1 MHQSDQIADHTQ
13 RSSCQSSTATMPE
26 GEASQTQNPSQNAS
40 RGAPRARRGRG
51 RGGRGRGGHHHG
63 DQTQAAQGQPAPQQA
78 SSANSSTPMH
88 QQEPAASGNPS
99 RSSRGGRGRRGP
111 RQSERG
117 GARHSAPRAPL
128 PGPSRRFGGHLTVE
142 ADDADSE
149 APSLSAEAPEF
160 VPGQPVLPRAMPRK
174 SEASKQPEARLPKST
189 AADLGTRIHEDI
201 SNGNYECAVCTDEV
215 LRKSHVWSCTVCWTV
230 VHLKC
235 AKKWYQNQMKQAAE
249 RPQTEPQTEKSWR
262 CPGCNSKLSDEPGSY
277 HCWCGKDVS
286 PRPSSTSL
294 PPHSCGQTCSKPRGT
309 CPHPCGLQCHAGPC
323 PPCTLVGPTQSCF
336 CGKNTSQKL
345 CRETDYENGWSCQE
359 ICGDLLPCGEHFC
372 PNPCHSGLCG
382 DCDLKVDAKCYCG
395 RVEKKVPCFE
405 RQEIQS
411 SYDVKD
417 GSWFDGSFSCQTPC
431 DRKFDC
437 GTHSCSE
444 TCHPQDEQPA
454 HCPYSPDVVTC
465 CPCGKTPLDEL
476 LQDPRQTCEDPVPH
490 CERVCDKLLP
500 CGHTCKAKCHT
511 GDCGFCLEDIEISCR
526 CGRTSS
532 TSVCHQGNV
541 QPPWC
546 MRTCQA
552 TLSCGRHKCGERCC
566 PGEKK
571 AAERQA
577 ASKKKNRQP
586 GDSVVEA
593 EHICIRTCGR
603 PLKCGSHDCQQ
614 ICHRGS
620 CASCPEAIF
629 HEISCNCGRTVLQPP
644 QPCGT
649 HAPECRFNCP
659 RRPACGHPPV
669 EHNCHMDDISCPKCP
684 FLVDKWCA
692 CGKEKLKS
700 QPCHLQAAHCGRP
713 CGKTLKCGLH
723 KCRKLCHRPGE
734 CEDSASSS
742 QTCGQVCGKTKL
754 FCDHACQNTCHGQTS
769 CNESSPCTA
778 KTVITCPCG
787 HRQQEV
793 KCLASSSNPTPSRPD
808 LKCDDE
814 CLRLE
819 RNKRLAAALNIDPT
833 SHTNDHVPYSD
844 TTLRLFKEN
853 LAWAETQER
862 EFRVFSKSPNEA
874 RLRYKPMPNHQRQ
887 FLHVLAED
895 YGLESK
901 SEDIE
906 PYRYVVVWKGS
917 KFVSAPTKTLAQC
930 VKIRETQAVEAAA
943 TAAANSRAPTPPPA
957 IITEPFNAFL
967 LTSPRFGLTLEDVES
982 ALKADLASQSS
993 AFNFTTNFLPSDEI
1007 LIRATAHYSSF
1018 LTPTAVEQAL
1028 QTLKPRLD
1036 GTIKRLDV
1044 AGNIL
1049 LCHVDAN
1056 EQISR
1061 REDISR
1067 SDVSGWSAVA
1077 GRAAAKRDDAKTET
1091 PAASASGSSGKRLLL
1106 GLKKKKVEV
1115 KREKS
1120 WTEQLGGD
1128 VEC

>member
-1 MHQSDQIADHTQ
+1 
-13 RSSCQSSTATMPE
+13 MPE

-40 RGAPRARRGRG
+40 RGAPRARRSRG

-63 DQTQAAQGQPAPQQA
+63 DQAHTAQGQQTP
-78 SSANSSTPMH
+78 SSDNSSTPIANQNQP
-88 QQEPAASGNPS
+88 QQEPAASGNSS

-142 ADDADSE
+142 VDDADAE
-149 APSLSAEAPEF
+149 ADAPSLSAEAPEF
-160 VPGQPVLPRAMPRK
+160 VPGQPVLPRAKPRK
-174 SEASKQPEARLPKST
+174 SEASKQPEVRLPKST

-201 SNGNYECAVCTDEV
+201 SNSNYECAVCTDEV
-215 LRKSHVWSCTVCWTV
+215 LRKSHVWSCNLLRG
-230 VHLKC
+230 HQLSLKRRSHGGVP
-235 AKKWYQNQMKQAAE
+235 AATPNYLMNQAPTTAGVERTSTRGPLVPHYLHTLADRHAQNQEEHALT
-249 RPQTEPQTEKSWR
+249 PV
-262 CPGCNSKLSDEPGSY
+262 
-277 HCWCGKDVS
+277 VS
-286 PRPSSTSL
+286 N
-294 PPHSCGQTCSKPRGT
+294 
-309 CPHPCGLQCHAGPC
+309 A
-323 PPCTLVGPTQSCF
+323 TLALVRRSCF

-372 PNPCHSGLCG
+372 PNPCHTGLCG

-395 RVEKKVPCFE
+395 RLEKKVPCFE

-411 SYDVKD
+411 SFDVKD

-431 DRKFDC
+431 ERKFDC

-444 TCHPQDEQPA
+444 TCHPQNEQPA
-454 HCPYSPDVVTC
+454 HCPYSPDVVTH
-465 CPCGKTPLDEL
+465 CPCGKTSLDDL

-490 CERVCDKLLP
+490 CERVCDKPLP

-511 GDCGFCLEDIEISCR
+511 GDCGFCMEGIEISCR

-532 TSVCHQGNV
+532 ASVCHQGDV

-552 TLSCGRHKCGERCC
+552 ILSCGRHKCGERCC

-614 ICHRGS
+614 ICHRGP

-669 EHNCHMDDISCPKCP
+669 EHNCHMDDITCPKCP

-713 CGKTLKCGLH
+713 CGKTLKCGVESYATDQESVKMVQVLVKLVA
-723 KCRKLCHRPGE
+723 KCVARRSY
-734 CEDSASSS
+734 SAIMLARMLA
-742 QTCGQVCGKTKL
+742 TAKP
-754 FCDHACQNTCHGQTS
+754 

-778 KTVITCPCG
+778 KTVISCPCG
-787 HRQQEV
+787 HRHQEV
-793 KCLASSSNPTPSRPD
+793 KCLTSSSNPTPSRPE

-833 SHTNDHVPYSD
+833 SHTNNHVPYSD

-853 LAWAETQER
+853 SAWAETQER
-862 EFRVFSKSPNEA
+862 EFRVFSKSPSEA

-930 VKIRETQAVEAAA
+930 VKIRETQAAEA
-943 TAAANSRAPTPPPA
+943 AAANSRAPTPPPA
-957 IITEPFNAFL
+957 IIAEPFNAFL
-967 LTSPRFGLTLEDVES
+967 ITSPRFGLTLEDVES
-982 ALKADLASQSS
+982 ALNADLASQSS
-993 AFNFTTNFLPSDEI
+993 AFNFTTTFLPSDEI
-1007 LIRATAHYSSF
+1007 LIRASAHYSSF

-1036 GTIKRLDV
+1036 STIKRRDV

-1067 SDVSGWSAVA
+1067 NDASGWSAVA

-1106 GLKKKKVEV
+1106 GLKKKKVEM
-1115 KREKS
+1115 KRDKS